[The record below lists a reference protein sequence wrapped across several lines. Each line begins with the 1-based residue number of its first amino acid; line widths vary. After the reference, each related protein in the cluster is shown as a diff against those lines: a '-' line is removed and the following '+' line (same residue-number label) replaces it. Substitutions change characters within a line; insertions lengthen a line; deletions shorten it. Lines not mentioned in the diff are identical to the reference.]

1 MPAKKLLFV
10 TTSSV
15 RNGVRVK
22 VTRWAD
28 GSGTTVEA
36 SCQCFG
42 SPFRPHSVVSCPNR
56 APEDRSTTQIF
67 SSCEASRQRYTED
80 RR

>member
-1 MPAKKLLFV
+1 MKTKKILFV
-10 TTSSV
+10 TKSTV

-42 SPFRPHSVVSCPNR
+42 SPFRVHSHMLCPNL
-56 APEDRSTTQIF
+56 APEGRSTT
-67 SSCEASRQRYTED
+67 
-80 RR
+80 